1 MKRFFLIFTAVL
13 LVCFYSISFT
23 AVNSKATGASNAL
36 RYKISPVSTV
46 HQYKLFSLDENE
58 EDTTFEM
65 DSDRLASGVT
75 ILKKKS
81 SRIKKLSKCNRSNSL
96 LIDKKSVL
104 KATPFKSDI
113 EFCRIHFKDGAF
125 NQMAAKDISNLST
138 TAMESIHQT
147 SLTTLQSFLF

>member
-1 MKRFFLIFTAVL
+1 MKRFLLIFIAVL
-13 LVCFYSISFT
+13 FACFYGMSFV
-23 AVNSKATGASNAL
+23 AVNSNTSHAS
-36 RYKISPVSTV
+36 RHGISSVSTG
-46 HQYKLFSLDENE
+46 HQNVLFSLNENE
-58 EDTTFEM
+58 EDSIFEM
-65 DSDRLASGVT
+65 DGDMLPSGVT

-81 SRIKKLSKCNRSNSL
+81 FRIKKSKCNKSSSL